1 MQALILTTK
10 DTKVI
15 DVMKTYLDCI
25 PCFLRQTLETARVA
39 TKDER
44 KIREAL
50 NKVCLLLP
58 KISFNAPPPEIGR
71 EIYKT
76 INRVIGIEDPYYNIK
91 KEHTRYLLALYP
103 DIKKRI
109 ASSSDPLLSAIKFAI
124 AGNIIDFGP
133 NSDFDIEKEIK
144 KALHYNFAIFD
155 YTEFKKALQNSHN
168 ILYLA
173 DNAGE
178 TVVDRILIEEIGKPI
193 KYAVKGRPIINDAT
207 LENARDA
214 GIHRIAEIISTGCDA
229 PGTILKYC
237 SKDFLKIYEDANMII
252 SKGQGNYEA
261 LSGENRPIFFLL
273 KAKCPIIARDLGI
286 ESGDIILKGG

>member
-1 MQALILTTK
+1 
-10 DTKVI
+10 
-15 DVMKTYLDCI
+15 MKTYLDCI
-25 PCFLRQTLETARVA
+25 PCFLRQTLETARIA
-39 TKDER
+39 TRDER

-50 NKVCLLLP
+50 DKVCLLLP
-58 KISFNAPPPEIGR
+58 EISFDAPPPEIGR

-91 KEHTRYLLALYP
+91 KEHTRYLLVLYP
-103 DIKKRI
+103 DLKKRI
-109 ASSSDPLLSAIKFAI
+109 ASSSDSLLSAIKFAI

-133 NSDFDIEKEIK
+133 NSDFDVEKEIE
-144 KALHYNFAIFD
+144 KAPHYNFAIFD

-193 KYAVKGRPIINDAT
+193 KYAVKGRPVINDAT
-207 LENARDA
+207 LEDARDA

-237 SKDFLKIYEDANMII
+237 SKDFLKIYENANMII

-261 LSGENRPIFFLL
+261 LSSEDRSIFFLL
-273 KAKCPIIARDLGI
+273 KAKCPIIARDLDVK
-286 ESGDIILKGG
+286 SGDIILRGKR